1 MMEFRDLL
9 KRREYDFIN
18 KDSKFKE
25 NILFL
30 NLAGSISYGTNNHDS
45 DIDLRGV
52 MLESKRD
59 ILGFGCFEQYE
70 DENTDTVIYGLR
82 KFVKL
87 CLNANPNVLELLG
100 TRDEHV
106 VYMTPLGKI
115 IRENYEIFLSKRVFE
130 SFGNYALAQ
139 LRRLE
144 NAIAR
149 DRVPQEKKEEHI
161 LNSINSQMSKI
172 KSNFHE
178 FGDGDIRL
186 YMDKSCKEGLNSEI
200 YMDISL
206 RGYPLRD
213 FTSIYSSMDNVLKS
227 YSKLTHRNNK
237 KDDLHLNKHAMHLI
251 RLLIMGKEILKGLGI
266 NTYREEDR
274 ELLFKIRNGK
284 YSYEEIFKLVDEH
297 ERQFKMA
304 YDETKL
310 PDEPDYKKAE
320 ELVMEIY
327 ERTFLIK

>member
-1 MMEFRDLL
+1 MEFKDIL
-9 KRREYDFIN
+9 KRHEYNFIN
-18 KDSKFKE
+18 EDPKFKK
-25 NILFL
+25 NLLFL
-30 NLAGSISYGTNNHDS
+30 NLAGSISYGTDVQDS
-45 DIDLRGV
+45 DRDLRGV
-52 MLESKRD
+52 MVESKRE
-59 ILGFGCFEQYE
+59 ILGFGNFEQYE
-70 DENTDTVIYGLR
+70 DENTDTVIYGLK

-100 TRDEHV
+100 TKDEHV
-106 VYMTPLGKI
+106 VYMTPLGKT
-115 IRENYEIFLSKRVFE
+115 IRENYEIFLSKRAFD

-149 DRVPQEKKEEHI
+149 DRVTQEKKEEHI

-172 KSNFHE
+172 RSNFHE
-178 FGDGDIRL
+178 FSDDGIRL
-186 YMDKSCKEGLNSEI
+186 YIDKSFKEDLNSEI
-200 YMDISL
+200 FMDINL

-251 RLLIMGKEILKGLGI
+251 RLLIVGKEILKGLGI
-266 NTYREEDR
+266 NTYRDKDR
-274 ELLFKIRNGK
+274 EFLVKIRNGE

-327 ERTFLIK
+327 ERIFLIK